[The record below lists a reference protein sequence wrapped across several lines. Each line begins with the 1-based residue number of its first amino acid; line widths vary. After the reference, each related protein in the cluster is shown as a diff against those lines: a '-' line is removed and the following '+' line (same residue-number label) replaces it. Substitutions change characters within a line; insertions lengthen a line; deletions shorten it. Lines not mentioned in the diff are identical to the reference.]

1 MRAMTLAEV
10 REAVHGRWLARGG
23 VQTVQGVTTDTRSAG
38 LRPPRGAGQLFF
50 ALAGR
55 RTDGHEY
62 LAQAAEAGCV
72 AAIVAADANIPPETL
87 AAFGAGVI
95 AVADTTAAL
104 GDLAA
109 RHRKLVSAPAVI
121 GVTGSN
127 GKTTVKR
134 MIHHILSRR
143 LRGTCSPKSFN
154 NNIGLP
160 LTLLGVSPGD
170 DYVICE
176 IGTNA
181 PGEIAALSRIARP
194 DLAVITSIGPA
205 HLERLGSIERVAVEK
220 ASILGS
226 LTDDGLGVICT
237 DSPQLAK
244 AVRNY
249 RCRLIGFGESP
260 EADLRLTGFEP
271 AGRRQRF
278 QLNGRLWVDL
288 PMPGRH
294 NAMNA
299 LAAMAAAQRFG
310 IDQSD
315 SAAALA
321 DFGGEAMRLE
331 WIEVGGGALI
341 NDAYN
346 ANPASMAAAADVLA
360 GCGGGRKVFVV
371 GDMRELGE
379 QARELHLEV
388 GRTAARRGVDL
399 VIAVGPLGRYIAEG
413 ASELGT
419 ATAEFES
426 VQAAAQAAAGL
437 VRPGD
442 TVLVKGSRTMG
453 MEGLIPAIR
462 AALEA
467 PCGAVKPDRPK
478 RPKR

>member
-1 MRAMTLAEV
+1 MRAMTLDEV
-10 REAVHGRWLARGG
+10 REAVHGRWLARGA

-38 LRPPRGAGQLFF
+38 AGQLFF
-50 ALAGR
+50 ALAGQ

-62 LAQAAEAGCV
+62 LAQAARAGCAAAVV
-72 AAIVAADANIPPETL
+72 AAGANVPAETL
-87 AAFGAGVI
+87 GAFAGGVL

-104 GDLAA
+104 GDLAG
-109 RHRKLVSAPAVI
+109 RHRKLLSAPAVI

-170 DYVICE
+170 DYVVCE

-181 PGEIAALSRIARP
+181 PGEIAALSGIARP
-194 DLAVITSIGPA
+194 HLAVITSIGAA
-205 HLERLGSIERVAVEK
+205 HLERLGSIDRVAVEK

-226 LTDDGLGVICT
+226 LTDDGLGVIWA

-244 AVRNY
+244 AVRHY
-249 RCRLIGFGESP
+249 GCRLIRFGESP
-260 EADLRLTGFEP
+260 EADLRLTGFAP
-271 AGRRQRF
+271 MGRSQRF

-310 IDQSD
+310 VDQVD
-315 SAAALA
+315 SAGALA
-321 DFGGEAMRLE
+321 DFGGSAMRLE
-331 WIEVGGGALI
+331 WIEIGSGALI

-360 GCGGGRKVFVV
+360 GCGRGRKVFVV

-379 QARELHLEV
+379 QSRELHLEV
-388 GRTAARRGVDL
+388 GRVAADRGVDL

-413 ASELGT
+413 ASELGA
-419 ATAEFES
+419 ATAEFET
-426 VQAAAQAAAGL
+426 VQAAAEAAAGL

-442 TVLVKGSRTMG
+442 RVLVKGSRTMG

-462 AALEA
+462 AAMEA
-467 PCGAVKPDRPK
+467 PSAAGEPGGPK
-478 RPKR
+478 GPER

>member
-1 MRAMTLAEV
+1 MRTMTLDEV

-23 VQTVQGVTTDTRSAG
+23 VPTVQGVTTDTRSAG
-38 LRPPRGAGQLFF
+38 AGQLFF
-50 ALAGR
+50 ALRGQ

-62 LAQAAEAGCV
+62 LAQAAQAGCA
-72 AAIVAADANIPPETL
+72 AAIVAAGANVPPETL
-87 AAFGAGVI
+87 AAFGAGVM
-95 AVADTTAAL
+95 AVADTTVAL

-154 NNIGLP
+154 NTIGLP

-181 PGEIAALSRIARP
+181 PGEIAALSRMARP
-194 DLAVITSIGPA
+194 HLAVITSIGPA

-220 ASILGS
+220 ASILES
-226 LTDDGLGVICT
+226 LTDDGLGVIWA

-244 AVRNY
+244 AVRHY
-249 RCRLIGFGESP
+249 RCRLIRFGESS
-260 EADLRLTGFEP
+260 EADLRLTGLAP
-271 AGRRQRF
+271 MGRCQRF

-288 PMPGRH
+288 PLPGRH

-299 LAAMAAAQRFG
+299 LAAIAAAQRFG
-310 IDQSD
+310 VDQSD

-321 DFGGEAMRLE
+321 DFGGAAMRLE
-331 WIEVGGGALI
+331 WIEVGSGALI

-360 GCGGGRKVFVV
+360 GCVGSRKVFVV
-371 GDMRELGE
+371 GDMKELGE
-379 QARELHLEV
+379 KSRELHLEA
-388 GRTAARRGVDL
+388 GRTAGRCGVDL

-413 ASELGT
+413 ASELGV
-419 ATAEFES
+419 ATAAFET
-426 VQAAAQAAAGL
+426 VQAAAEGAAGL

-442 TVLVKGSRTMG
+442 TVLVKGSRSMG

-462 AALEA
+462 AALESPRVA
-467 PCGAVKPDRPK
+467 GRGDVPEGLEH
-478 RPKR
+478 

>member
-1 MRAMTLAEV
+1 MRAMTLDEV
-10 REAVHGRWLARGG
+10 RQAVHGRWIARGS
-23 VQTVQGVTTDTRSAG
+23 VQLVQGVTTDTRSAG
-38 LRPPRGAGQLFF
+38 AGQLFF
-50 ALAGR
+50 ALRGQ

-62 LAQAAEAGCV
+62 LARAAEAGCV
-72 AAIVAADANIPPETL
+72 AAIVAADASVPPATL

-95 AVADTTAAL
+95 AVSDTTAAL

-109 RHRKLVSAPAVI
+109 GHRKLVSAPAVI

-134 MIHHILSRR
+134 MIHHILSGR

-181 PGEIAALSRIARP
+181 PGEIEALSRIARP

-226 LTDDGLGVICT
+226 LADDGLGVIWA

-244 AVRNY
+244 AVRHY
-249 RCRLIGFGESP
+249 RCRLIGFGESS
-260 EADLRLTGFEP
+260 EADLRLTGFAP
-271 AGRRQRF
+271 AGSSQRF

-299 LAAMAAAQRFG
+299 LAAIAAAQRFG

-321 DFGGEAMRLE
+321 GFGGEAMRLE
-331 WIEVGGGALI
+331 WIEIGSGALI

-360 GCGGGRKVFVV
+360 GCGGGRKVLVV

-379 QARELHLEV
+379 QARDLHLEA
-388 GRTAARRGVDL
+388 GRGAARRGVDL

-413 ASELGT
+413 ASELGA
-419 ATAEFES
+419 ATARFES
-426 VQAAAQAAAGL
+426 VQAAARAAADL

-462 AALEA
+462 AALET
-467 PCGAVKPDRPK
+467 PCGAGESGGPK
-478 RPKR
+478 GPER

>member
-1 MRAMTLAEV
+1 MTLDEV
-10 REAVHGRWLARGG
+10 REAVHGRWIARGQ
-23 VQTVQGVTTDTRSAG
+23 VRTVQGVTTDTRSAG
-38 LRPPRGAGQLFF
+38 AGQLFF
-50 ALAGR
+50 ALRGQ

-62 LAQAAEAGCV
+62 LCQAAEAGCA
-72 AAIVAADANIPPETL
+72 AAIVASDANVPSEVL

-104 GDLAA
+104 GDLAG
-109 RHRKLVSAPAVI
+109 RHRRLVSGPAVI

-181 PGEIAALSRIARP
+181 PGEIAALSRMARP
-194 DLAVITSIGPA
+194 DLAVITSIGAA

-220 ASILGS
+220 ASILES
-226 LTDDGLGVICT
+226 LADDGLGVIWA

-244 AVRNY
+244 AVRHY
-249 RCRLIGFGESP
+249 RCRLIGFGESS
-260 EADLRLTGFEP
+260 EADLRLTGFAP
-271 AGRRQRF
+271 AGGSQRF

-299 LAAMAAAQRFG
+299 LAAIAAAQRFG
-310 IDQSD
+310 VDQSD
-315 SAAALA
+315 SVAALA

-360 GCGGGRKVFVV
+360 GCGRGRKVFVV
-371 GDMRELGE
+371 GDMMELGE

-388 GRTAARRGVDL
+388 GRAAGRLGVDL

-413 ASELGT
+413 ASEFGA
-419 ATAEFES
+419 ATAGFES
-426 VQAAAQAAAGL
+426 VRAAAQAAADL

-442 TVLVKGSRTMG
+442 TVLVKGSRAVG

-462 AALEA
+462 AAMEA
-467 PCGAVKPDRPK
+467 PRGADDGGGPK
-478 RPKR
+478 GPER

>member
-1 MRAMTLAEV
+1 
-10 REAVHGRWLARGG
+10 
-23 VQTVQGVTTDTRSAG
+23 
-38 LRPPRGAGQLFF
+38 
-50 ALAGR
+50 
-55 RTDGHEY
+55 
-62 LAQAAEAGCV
+62 
-72 AAIVAADANIPPETL
+72 
-87 AAFGAGVI
+87 
-95 AVADTTAAL
+95 
-104 GDLAA
+104 
-109 RHRKLVSAPAVI
+109 
-121 GVTGSN
+121 
-127 GKTTVKR
+127 
-134 MIHHILSRR
+134 
-143 LRGTCSPKSFN
+143 
-154 NNIGLP
+154 
-160 LTLLGVSPGD
+160 
-170 DYVICE
+170 
-176 IGTNA
+176 
-181 PGEIAALSRIARP
+181 
-194 DLAVITSIGPA
+194 
-205 HLERLGSIERVAVEK
+205 VAVEK

-249 RCRLIGFGESP
+249 RCRLIGFGESS

-310 IDQSD
+310 IDQLD

-331 WIEVGGGALI
+331 WIEVGSGALI

-360 GCGGGRKVFVV
+360 GCGGGRKVFIV

-419 ATAEFES
+419 ATA
-426 VQAAAQAAAGL
+426 
-437 VRPGD
+437 
-442 TVLVKGSRTMG
+442 
-453 MEGLIPAIR
+453 
-462 AALEA
+462 
-467 PCGAVKPDRPK
+467 
-478 RPKR
+478 

>member
-1 MRAMTLAEV
+1 MRAMTLDEV

-38 LRPPRGAGQLFF
+38 AGQLFF
-50 ALAGR
+50 ALAGQ

-62 LAQAAEAGCV
+62 LAQAAQAGCA
-72 AAIVAADANIPPETL
+72 AAIVAAGADIPAETL
-87 AAFGAGVI
+87 AAFAGGVM
-95 AVADTTAAL
+95 AVADTTVAL
-104 GDLAA
+104 GYLAG
-109 RHRKLVSAPAVI
+109 RHRKLLSAPAVI

-176 IGTNA
+176 IGTSA
-181 PGEIAALSRIARP
+181 PGEIAALSKIARP
-194 DLAVITSIGPA
+194 NLAVITSVGPA
-205 HLERLGSIERVAVEK
+205 HLERLGSVDRVAVEK

-226 LTDDGLGVICT
+226 LTDDGLGVIWA

-244 AVRNY
+244 AVRY
-249 RCRLIGFGESP
+249 YKCRLIRFGESS
-260 EADLRLTGFEP
+260 EADLRLTGLAP
-271 AGRRQRF
+271 MGRCQRF

-299 LAAMAAAQRFG
+299 LAAIAAAQRFG
-310 IDQSD
+310 VDQVD

-321 DFGGEAMRLE
+321 DFGGSAMRLE
-331 WIEVGGGALI
+331 WIEVGSGALI

-346 ANPASMAAAADVLA
+346 ANPASMAAAVDVLA
-360 GCGGGRKVFVV
+360 GCGHGRKVFVV

-388 GRTAARRGVDL
+388 GRTAGRGGVDL

-419 ATAEFES
+419 ATAEFET
-426 VQAAAQAAAGL
+426 VQAAAKAAAGL

-442 TVLVKGSRTMG
+442 RVLVKGSRTMG
-453 MEGLIPAIR
+453 MEDLIPTIR

-467 PCGAVKPDRPK
+467 PCVAGEPDGPK
-478 RPKR
+478 GPER

>member
-1 MRAMTLAEV
+1 MRTMTLDEV

-23 VQTVQGVTTDTRSAG
+23 VPTVQGVTTDTRSAG
-38 LRPPRGAGQLFF
+38 AGQLFF
-50 ALAGR
+50 ALRGQ

-62 LAQAAEAGCV
+62 LAQAAQAGCA
-72 AAIVAADANIPPETL
+72 AAIVAAGANVPPETL
-87 AAFGAGVI
+87 AAFGAGVM
-95 AVADTTAAL
+95 AVADTTVAL

-181 PGEIAALSRIARP
+181 PGEIAALSRMARP
-194 DLAVITSIGPA
+194 HLAVITSIGPA

-220 ASILGS
+220 ASILES
-226 LTDDGLGVICT
+226 LTDDGLGVIWA

-244 AVRNY
+244 AVRHY
-249 RCRLIGFGESP
+249 RCRLIRFGESS
-260 EADLRLTGFEP
+260 EADLRLTGLAP
-271 AGRRQRF
+271 MGRCQRF

-288 PMPGRH
+288 PLPGRH

-299 LAAMAAAQRFG
+299 LAAIAAAQRFG
-310 IDQSD
+310 VDQSD

-321 DFGGEAMRLE
+321 DFGGAAMRLE
-331 WIEVGGGALI
+331 WIEVGSGALI

-360 GCGGGRKVFVV
+360 GCVGSRKVFVV
-371 GDMRELGE
+371 GDMKELGE
-379 QARELHLEV
+379 KSRELHLEA
-388 GRTAARRGVDL
+388 GRTAGRCGVDL

-413 ASELGT
+413 ASELGV
-419 ATAEFES
+419 ATAAFET
-426 VQAAAQAAAGL
+426 VQAAAEGAAGL

-442 TVLVKGSRTMG
+442 TVLVKGSRSMG

-462 AALEA
+462 AALESPRVA
-467 PCGAVKPDRPK
+467 GRGDVPEGLEH
-478 RPKR
+478 

>member
-1 MRAMTLAEV
+1 MRAMTLDEV
-10 REAVHGRWLARGG
+10 REAVHGRWLARGA
-23 VQTVQGVTTDTRSAG
+23 VQTVQGVTTDTRSA
-38 LRPPRGAGQLFF
+38 GAGQLFF

-62 LAQAAEAGCV
+62 LAEAARAGC
-72 AAIVAADANIPPETL
+72 AAAVVAADANVPPETL
-87 AAFGAGVI
+87 AAFPGGAM
-95 AVADTTAAL
+95 AVADTTVAL
-104 GDLAA
+104 GELAG
-109 RHRKLVSAPAVI
+109 RHRKLLSAPAVI

-170 DYVICE
+170 DYVVCE
-176 IGTNA
+176 LGTNA

-194 DLAVITSIGPA
+194 HLAVITSIGAA
-205 HLERLGSIERVAVEK
+205 HLERLGSIDRVAVEK

-226 LTDDGLGVICT
+226 LTDDGLGVIWA

-244 AVRNY
+244 AVRHY
-249 RCRLIGFGESP
+249 GCRLIRFGESS
-260 EADLRLTGFEP
+260 EADLRLTGFAP
-271 AGRRQRF
+271 MGRSQRF

-310 IDQSD
+310 VDQVD

-321 DFGGEAMRLE
+321 DFGGSAMRLE
-331 WIEVGGGALI
+331 WTEVGAGALI

-360 GCGGGRKVFVV
+360 GSGRGRKVFVV

-379 QARELHLEV
+379 QSRELHLEA
-388 GRTAARRGVDL
+388 GRAAGRRGVDL

-413 ASELGT
+413 ASELGA
-419 ATAEFES
+419 ATAEFET
-426 VQAAAQAAAGL
+426 VQAAAEAAAGL

-442 TVLVKGSRTMG
+442 RVLVKGSRTMG

-467 PCGAVKPDRPK
+467 PCGASEPGGPK
-478 RPKR
+478 GPER

>member
-1 MRAMTLAEV
+1 MRTMTLDEV
-10 REAVHGRWLARGG
+10 REAVHGRWLARGA

-38 LRPPRGAGQLFF
+38 GAGQLFF
-50 ALAGR
+50 ALRGQ

-62 LAQAAEAGCV
+62 LVQAAEAGCAV
-72 AAIVAADANIPPETL
+72 AIVAADANVPAETL
-87 AAFGAGVI
+87 AGFAGGVI
-95 AVADTTAAL
+95 AVPNTTVAL

-109 RHRKLVSAPAVI
+109 RHRKLLSAPAVI

-181 PGEIAALSRIARP
+181 PGEIAALSRIAQP
-194 DLAVITSIGPA
+194 HLAVITSIGPA
-205 HLERLGSIERVAVEK
+205 HLERLGSVDRVAVEK
-220 ASILGS
+220 SSILGS
-226 LTDDGLGVICT
+226 LMDDGLGVIWA

-244 AVRNY
+244 AVRHY
-249 RCRLIGFGESP
+249 RRRLITFGESS
-260 EADLRLTGFEP
+260 EADLRLTGLAP
-271 AGRRQRF
+271 MGRCQRF

-288 PMPGRH
+288 PLPGRH

-299 LAAMAAAQRFG
+299 LAAIAAAQRFG

-321 DFGGEAMRLE
+321 DFGGAAMRLE
-331 WIEVGGGALI
+331 WTEVGSGALI

-360 GCGGGRKVFVV
+360 GCGDTRKVFVV

-379 QARELHLEV
+379 QALDLHMEA
-388 GRTAARRGVDL
+388 GRNAARCGVDL

-413 ASELGT
+413 ASELGA
-419 ATAEFES
+419 ATAQFET
-426 VQAAAQAAAGL
+426 VHAAASAVADL

-453 MEGLIPAIR
+453 MEGLIPSIR

-467 PCGAVKPDRPK
+467 LCGAGEPDGPK
-478 RPKR
+478 GPER